1 MESLEYDKKELFK
14 NWDEYGVDLEGYNR
28 AIREKVNKIE
38 LNLEKSKWDLE
49 NQIADEAYSNKI
61 ERERNPAAKVN
72 QKLQH
77 RIIELEKEKDK
88 LEMQVLTDKKIYEL
102 EKSNIKLQTQLTSE
116 KEEFVKINAP
126 RLIGGL
132 EKLELFFDNIGRNA
146 DSNSQIK
153 LDSVIV
159 SR

>member
-1 MESLEYDKKELFK
+1 MENLEYDKKVLFK

-49 NQIADEAYSNKI
+49 NRIADELYSNKI
-61 ERERNPAAKVN
+61 EQERIPAVEVN

-116 KEEFVKINAP
+116 SQNLQQLKKEKEFLTKKADL
-126 RLIGGL
+126 R
-132 EKLELFFDNIGRNA
+132 EKTNFVMMKKR
-146 DSNSQIK
+146 QI
-153 LDSVIV
+153 LL
-159 SR
+159 